1 MAEWLCSGLQS
12 RLRRFDSGFSL
23 HREKVMNITNNNSQD
38 IANISD
44 AVYEDDFSLADLVNI
59 ILDSKKTIA
68 LITSTFFVVS
78 SLYTFFLPDVYT
90 SDSLL
95 TIADDSEAGGSGFA
109 SMASRYSGL
118 VSMAGVTMASG
129 SSSKSD
135 HIIATIKSRAFFEH
149 LASIPG
155 IYPPLVAGDSYDSKT
170 KKLTLNQGIYNS
182 VKGTWIN
189 GMPSLQ
195 GTHYE
200 YFIKNLVISAD
211 KKTGFI
217 YLSFTHIS
225 PEFSLLMAQ
234 TVIEEAN
241 NIVRL
246 QHIGESN
253 KALEYLNNELK
264 KTFEIG
270 TKDSISTLIDAQL
283 KVQMLANVRRDYIIS
298 PIDKP
303 VLPEWKSGPT
313 RMRIVLLSSFLGLLI
328 SSFFALYAYYFLGK
342 KS

>member
-1 MAEWLCSGLQS
+1 
-12 RLRRFDSGFSL
+12 
-23 HREKVMNITNNNSQD
+23 MNTKNDYSQD
-38 IANISD
+38 FENISRTG
-44 AVYEDDFSLADLVNI
+44 YEDDFSLVDLVNI
-59 ILDSKKTIA
+59 LSESKKNIA
-68 LITSTFFVVS
+68 LITGTFFIVA

-118 VSMAGVTMASG
+118 ASMAGVTMANG

-135 HIIATIKSRAFFEH
+135 HIIATIKSRAFFKH

-155 IYPPLVAGDSYDSKT
+155 IYPPLVASDSYDPKT
-170 KKLTLNQGIYNS
+170 KKLILNQGIYNA
-182 VKGTWIN
+182 VKDTWVS

-195 GTHYE
+195 GSHYE
-200 YFIKNLVISAD
+200 YFVKNLVISAD

-234 TVIEEAN
+234 TIIKEAN
-241 NIVRL
+241 NVVRF

-253 KALEYLNNELK
+253 KALAYLNNELK

-283 KVQMLANVRRDYIIS
+283 KVQMLANVRQDYVIS

-313 RMRIVLLSSFLGLLI
+313 RTRTVLLSSFVGLLI
-328 SSFFALYAYYFLGK
+328 SAFFALYSYYFLGK

>member
-1 MAEWLCSGLQS
+1 
-12 RLRRFDSGFSL
+12 
-23 HREKVMNITNNNSQD
+23 MNTTNNYSQD
-38 IANISD
+38 SENTSD
-44 AVYEDDFSLADLVNI
+44 TGYEDDFSLADLVNI
-59 ILDSKKTIA
+59 LLGSKKNIA
-68 LITSTFFVVS
+68 LITSSFFIVS
-78 SLYTFFLPDVYT
+78 SLYTFSLPDTYT

-95 TIADDSEAGGSGFA
+95 IIADDSEAGGSGFS
-109 SMASRYSGL
+109 SMSARYSGL
-118 VSMAGVTMASG
+118 ASIAGVSMSNG
-129 SSSKSD
+129 STSKSD
-135 HIIATIKSRAFFEH
+135 HIIATIKSRSFFKH

-155 IYPPLVAGDSYDSKT
+155 IYPSLVAGDSYDWKT

-195 GTHYE
+195 GSHYA
-200 YFIKNLVISAD
+200 YFLKNLVISAD

-253 KALEYLNNELK
+253 KALAYLNDELK

-283 KVQMLANVRRDYIIS
+283 KVQMLANVRQDYIIS

-313 RMRIVLLSSFLGLLI
+313 RIRIVLLSSIVGLLI
-328 SSFFALYAYYFLGK
+328 SAFFALYAYYFLGK

>member
-1 MAEWLCSGLQS
+1 M
-12 RLRRFDSGFSL
+12 D
-23 HREKVMNITNNNSQD
+23 NTNNNSKISEDQD
-38 IANISD
+38 FMQYD
-44 AVYEDDFSLADLVNI
+44 DDFSLIDLANI
-59 ILDSKKTIA
+59 LSESKKNIA
-68 LITSTFFVVS
+68 LITSTFFIVS

-118 VSMAGVTMASG
+118 VSMAGVTMTNG

-135 HIIATIKSRAFFEH
+135 HIIATIKSRTFFEH

-155 IYPPLVAGDSYDSKT
+155 IYPPLVAGDSYDLKT

-182 VKGTWIN
+182 VKGTWVN
-189 GMPSLQ
+189 DMPSLQ
-195 GTHYE
+195 GSHYK
-200 YFIKNLVISAD
+200 YFVKNLVISAD

-234 TVIEEAN
+234 TIIKEAN

-253 KALEYLNNELK
+253 KALAYLNNELK

-283 KVQMLANVRRDYIIS
+283 KVQMLANVRQDYIIS

-313 RMRIVLLSSFLGLLI
+313 RIKIILLSTFVGLLI
-328 SSFFALYAYYFLGK
+328 SGFFALYAYYFLGK
-342 KS
+342 KR

>member
-1 MAEWLCSGLQS
+1 
-12 RLRRFDSGFSL
+12 
-23 HREKVMNITNNNSQD
+23 MNTTNNYSQD
-38 IANISD
+38 SENTSD
-44 AVYEDDFSLADLVNI
+44 TGYEDDFSLADLVNI
-59 ILDSKKTIA
+59 LLGSKKNIA
-68 LITSTFFVVS
+68 LITSSFFIVS
-78 SLYTFFLPDVYT
+78 SLYTFSLPDTYT

-95 TIADDSEAGGSGFA
+95 IIADDSEAGGSGFS
-109 SMASRYSGL
+109 SMSARYSGL
-118 VSMAGVTMASG
+118 ASIAGVSMSNG
-129 SSSKSD
+129 STSKSD
-135 HIIATIKSRAFFEH
+135 HIIATIKSRSFFKH

-155 IYPPLVAGDSYDSKT
+155 IYPSLVAGDSYDWKT

-195 GTHYE
+195 GSHYA
-200 YFIKNLVISAD
+200 YFLKNLVISAD

-253 KALEYLNNELK
+253 KALAYLNDELK

-313 RMRIVLLSSFLGLLI
+313 RIRIVLLSSIVGLLI
-328 SSFFALYAYYFLGK
+328 SAFFALYAYYFLGK

>member
-1 MAEWLCSGLQS
+1 
-12 RLRRFDSGFSL
+12 
-23 HREKVMNITNNNSQD
+23 MNTTNNYSQD
-38 IANISD
+38 SENTSD
-44 AVYEDDFSLADLVNI
+44 TGYEDDFSLADLVNI
-59 ILDSKKTIA
+59 LSGSKKNIA
-68 LITSTFFVVS
+68 LITSSFFIVS
-78 SLYTFFLPDVYT
+78 SLYTFFLPDTYT

-95 TIADDSEAGGSGFA
+95 IIADDSEAGGSGLA

-118 VSMAGVTMASG
+118 ASMAGVSMSNG
-129 SSSKSD
+129 STSKSD
-135 HIIATIKSRAFFEH
+135 HIIATIKSRSFFKH

-155 IYPPLVAGDSYDSKT
+155 IYPSLVAGDSYDWKT

-195 GTHYE
+195 GSHDE
-200 YFIKNLVISAD
+200 YFLKNLVISAD

-253 KALEYLNNELK
+253 KALAYLNDELK

-283 KVQMLANVRRDYIIS
+283 KVQMLANVRQDYIIS

-313 RMRIVLLSSFLGLLI
+313 RMRIVLLSSIVGLLI
-328 SSFFALYAYYFLGK
+328 SAFFALYAYYFLGK

>member
-1 MAEWLCSGLQS
+1 
-12 RLRRFDSGFSL
+12 
-23 HREKVMNITNNNSQD
+23 MNTTNNYSQD
-38 IANISD
+38 SENTSD
-44 AVYEDDFSLADLVNI
+44 TGYEDDFSLADLVTI
-59 ILDSKKTIA
+59 FSESKKNIA
-68 LITSTFFVVS
+68 LITSSFFIVS
-78 SLYTFFLPDVYT
+78 SLYTFFLPDTYT

-95 TIADDSEAGGSGFA
+95 IIADDSEAGGSGFS
-109 SMASRYSGL
+109 SMTARYSGL
-118 VSMAGVTMASG
+118 ASIAGVTMSNG
-129 SSSKSD
+129 STSKSD
-135 HIIATIKSRAFFEH
+135 HIIATIKSRSFFKH

-155 IYPPLVAGDSYDSKT
+155 IYPSLVAGDSYDWKT

-182 VKGTWIN
+182 VKGTWVN

-195 GTHYE
+195 GSHYA
-200 YFIKNLVISAD
+200 YFLKNLVISAD

-253 KALEYLNNELK
+253 KALAYLNDELK

-283 KVQMLANVRRDYIIS
+283 KVQMLANVRQDYIIS

-313 RMRIVLLSSFLGLLI
+313 RMRIVLLSSIVGLLI
-328 SSFFALYAYYFLGK
+328 SAFFALYAYYFLGK

>member
-1 MAEWLCSGLQS
+1 
-12 RLRRFDSGFSL
+12 
-23 HREKVMNITNNNSQD
+23 MNTTNNYSQD
-38 IANISD
+38 SENTSD
-44 AVYEDDFSLADLVNI
+44 TGYEDDFSLADLVNI
-59 ILDSKKTIA
+59 LSGSKKNIA
-68 LITSTFFVVS
+68 LITSSFFIVS
-78 SLYTFFLPDVYT
+78 SLYTFFLPDTYT

-95 TIADDSEAGGSGFA
+95 IIADDSEAGGSGFS
-109 SMASRYSGL
+109 SMTARYSGL
-118 VSMAGVTMASG
+118 ASIAGVTMSNG
-129 SSSKSD
+129 STSKSD
-135 HIIATIKSRAFFEH
+135 HIIATIKSRSFFKH

-155 IYPPLVAGDSYDSKT
+155 IYPSLVAGDSYDWKT

-182 VKGTWIN
+182 VKGTWVN

-195 GTHYE
+195 GSHYA
-200 YFIKNLVISAD
+200 YFLKNLVISAD

-253 KALEYLNNELK
+253 KALAYLNDELK

-283 KVQMLANVRRDYIIS
+283 KVQMLANVRQDYIIS

-313 RMRIVLLSSFLGLLI
+313 RMRIVLLSSIVGLLI
-328 SSFFALYAYYFLGK
+328 SAFFALYAYYFLGK